1 MYKDH
6 HALGI
11 LCWVVVAA
19 HLMPAHI
26 VIAQVAP
33 RAEELF
39 LGLLI
44 KVLAPNRRAD
54 AVWVPWLGCLHPWLL
69 LLKVKQAL
77 VTTVLV

>member
-1 MYKDH
+1 MHKDD

-11 LCWVVVAA
+11 LCWVVVTA

-33 RAEELF
+33 RAKELF

-44 KVLAPNRRAD
+44 QVLAPDRCAD
-54 AVWVPWLGCLHPWLL
+54 AVWVPWLGCLH
-69 LLKVKQAL
+69 AL
-77 VTTVLV
+77 MLT